1 MRLPIR
7 AESPLLTSSHAPV
20 QGCLNCVWKLTDRG
34 YELDVPPSTRTYP
47 EAYFVWNF
55 LVPEDLSKTQAAFTI
70 KNPNSKSVFVR
81 ALAVSADGRPL
92 PWADGGEVKVRAG
105 ETRDV
110 SLTPARPAYEVTGF
124 DAARINRIGVSLRV
138 PADTDGVATVIIRG
152 MRVGSA
158 D

>member
-1 MRLPIR
+1 MM
-7 AESPLLTSSHAPV
+7 V
-20 QGCLNCVWKLTDRG
+20 
-34 YELDVPPSTRTYP
+34 
-47 EAYFVWNF
+47 
-55 LVPEDLSKTQAAFTI
+55 
-70 KNPNSKSVFVR
+70 KNPAR
-81 ALAVSADGRPL
+81 AASHGLTLVLTTVLGCSGTYTVGGSQTDAA
-92 PWADGGEVKVRAG
+92 GGEVKVRAG

-138 PADTDGVATVIIRG
+138 PTDTDGVATVIIRG